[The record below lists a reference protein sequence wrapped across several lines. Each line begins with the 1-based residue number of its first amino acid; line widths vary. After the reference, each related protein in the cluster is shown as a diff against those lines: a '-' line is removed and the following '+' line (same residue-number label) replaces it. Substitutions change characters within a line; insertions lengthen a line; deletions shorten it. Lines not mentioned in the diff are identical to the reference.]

1 MVQNI
6 MSDDPTL
13 FLEVVKHDKWRK
25 ALDNKT
31 SSLEKDQ
38 TLELVDLPIGVKWIF
53 KTKLNDFGEVN
64 KYIAQFVANGYS
76 PKLELIP
83 LKCLSLLYA
92 CI

>member
-38 TLELVDLPIGVKWIF
+38 TLELVDLPIGVK
-53 KTKLNDFGEVN
+53 
-64 KYIAQFVANGYS
+64 
-76 PKLELIP
+76 
-83 LKCLSLLYA
+83 
-92 CI
+92 